1 MGRSKR
7 HRTWHGEKGAKGT
20 TSYGAARGRRFW
32 IQDCVDL
39 VSDSLEVAHNVDQT
53 LRVWLTVSNVK
64 DDHQADKPAA
74 YFPPIPTTD
83 SPSDR
88 RAFIVDQ
95 TAADSDSLSDVC
107 ATAIFNGNSNQSD
120 PPVIF
125 IQRAEEPMRDDSFPL
140 CPSASNRSTPRKASQ
155 PFRNLPNGDC
165 GDGIV
170 NPHPQTV
177 VSDKYWSQRKRLFS
191 KFDCGIQLDSEG
203 WFSVTPEAIANHIA
217 NKMIG
222 AVRVAQQSGNDDD
235 KNSDRRGL
243 IVLDAFAGVG
253 GNAIAFALH
262 HQVELVVCVDTCRD
276 RLQLAAHNCRVYSV
290 PPEKVLF
297 VHGNTCQV
305 LERYKRGRLLPLL
318 VTSKCGTTAEPTPIP
333 ASDAKVDV
341 SCYTIGGYEILP
353 LRLDAIFLSPPW
365 GGPQYQ
371 SIGPRHFGLSNI
383 EIQRREGE
391 VEENCGII
399 DGAGLLRL
407 AVAAVPAN
415 ALNIGYYLPRN
426 LNGIAFAQDCY
437 GCGIRGSIE
446 MEQNVLNDKLKTITV
461 YISCG

>member
-1 MGRSKR
+1 MGRRKR
-7 HRTWHGEKGAKGT
+7 QRTWHGEKGGKGT
-20 TSYGAARGRRFW
+20 TNYGAARGRRFW
-32 IQDCVDL
+32 IQDCDDL
-39 VSDSLEVAHNVDQT
+39 VPDDPDVTDDVEYT

-95 TAADSDSLSDVC
+95 TAADNVSTADVC
-107 ATAIFNGNSNQSD
+107 TTDASARQPD
-120 PPVIF
+120 RPVIY
-125 IQRAEEPMRDDSFPL
+125 IQRAEAPIRDEPLPL
-140 CPSASNRSTPRKASQ
+140 CPSVSHRAPPTKKSQ

-170 NPHPQTV
+170 NPHPKTV

-191 KFDCGIQLDSEG
+191 KFDGGIQLDSEG

-217 NKMIG
+217 TKMIG
-222 AVRVAQQSGNDDD
+222 TARAVQQHTAISENDNDDD
-235 KNSDRRGL
+235 KSGDRRGL

-253 GNAIAFALH
+253 GNAIAFALQDH
-262 HQVELVVCVDTCRD
+262 VDLVVCVDTCRD

-297 VHGNTCQV
+297 VHGNACQV
-305 LERYKRGRLLPLL
+305 LERYKRGRLLLSPA
-318 VTSKCGTTAEPTPIP
+318 TGKSGTTAAP
-333 ASDAKVDV
+333 ASDAKAVDA
-341 SCYTIGGYEILP
+341 CYTIGGYESLP

-371 SIGPRHFGLSNI
+371 SIGPRHFALSNI
-383 EIQRREGE
+383 EIQSREE
-391 VEENCGII
+391 EEEENCGII

-415 ALNIGYYLPRN
+415 APNIGYYLPRN
-426 LNGIAFAQDCY
+426 LNGISFAEDCY
-437 GCGIRGSIE
+437 SCGIRGRIE
-446 MEQNVLNDKLKTITV
+446 MEQNVLNDKLKTITA
-461 YISCG
+461 YIS